1 MSSNL
6 LPGENR
12 KTLRMEW
19 KRPVDILT
27 PIKCPAQSINVSS
40 AGILL
45 ATMPEDRFKL
55 GQEISM
61 SIPHAITKAITI
73 VKGEIV
79 RLHQDGDRLQI
90 AISLNS

>member
-1 MSSNL
+1 VSSNL

-12 KTLRMEW
+12 NTLRMTW
-19 KRPVDILT
+19 KRSVDILT
-27 PIKCPAQSINVSS
+27 PIKRPAQSINVSS

-45 ATMPEDRFKL
+45 TTMPEDRFKM

-79 RLHQDGDRLQI
+79 RIHPDGDSLQI
-90 AISLNS
+90 AVSLNS